1 MGALHGLQYE
11 QEGDDASAVLPHML
25 LPELRRES
33 VELPSVLCRSSQC
46 NPHRHS
52 RPLDMEPDQG
62 NREVVSGSE
71 SETGSETGSGNLTPH
86 PQHEALFCCGYQSY
100 TLKMDDCEDGRE
112 IVEML
117 SPFPKTRSK
126 CAKYIKF
133 AKWTSEAPDRA
144 VAQVRYDK
152 GHCFERRLRKLH
164 PNIRIVHVDYTY

>member
-1 MGALHGLQYE
+1 M
-11 QEGDDASAVLPHML
+11 
-25 LPELRRES
+25 
-33 VELPSVLCRSSQC
+33 PSVPCRSSEC

-52 RPLDMEPDQG
+52 RPLGMEPDQG
-62 NREVVSGSE
+62 NREVVRTGSGS
-71 SETGSETGSGNLTPH
+71 SSGTGSTGSSSGSGTGNLTP
-86 PQHEALFCCGYQSY
+86 QHEVLFCCGYQIY

-117 SPFPKTRSK
+117 SPFPKTLSK

-152 GHCFERRLRKLH
+152 GQRFERRLRKLH